1 MSYKHFHDYYKFSF
15 PLPKLVLLWYFLLY
29 VNRNRIHFKRKNQL
43 CIDIEY
49 SYTDY
54 GTHKCLN
61 FAFKS
66 QIQFFRLNN
75 EEMRNFFYKYNSI
88 YITFAFLLNLGK
100 CNLNSFCYYK
110 FSVHKRT
117 QFKIYISHYEFNSCF
132 EIGYSHMLYVFN
144 LEWNCNLDKRI
155 YSHFGIM

>member
-1 MSYKHFHDYYKFSF
+1 MIINF
-15 PLPKLVLLWYFLLY
+15 LLLCLNWYFFDVFSYMLTETRCILKEIINCILIS
-29 VNRNRIHFKRKNQL
+29 NR
-43 CIDIEY
+43 DIQF
-49 SYTDY
+49 TR
-54 GTHKCLN
+54 HKYLN

-88 YITFAFLLNLGK
+88 YITFAFLLNSEK

-144 LEWNCNLDKRI
+144 LE
-155 YSHFGIM
+155 